1 MGHLKSIAI
10 KSTAKADMQIL
21 ESAEITVS
29 KGITGDFR
37 GSQIDRQVTII
48 SESAWR
54 KACDSINADLA
65 WTTRRANLLVD
76 GVEFSAADIGKG
88 VRIGDVEL
96 KITQETSPCSL
107 MDKLHQ
113 GLTTALTPDWR
124 GGVCCKV
131 ISAGTIQ
138 LGDPVEID

>member
-1 MGHLKSIAI
+1 MGQLKSIAI
-10 KSTAKADMQIL
+10 KSTAKSDMQTL
-21 ESAEITVS
+21 ESAEITVA

-37 GSQIDRQVTII
+37 GSQADRQVTII

-54 KACDSINADLA
+54 KTCDSINADLA

-96 KITQETSPCSL
+96 KITQ
-107 MDKLHQ
+107 
-113 GLTTALTPDWR
+113 
-124 GGVCCKV
+124 
-131 ISAGTIQ
+131 
-138 LGDPVEID
+138 